1 MRKLLLGALLLLSK
15 LSFSQTVFSENF
27 DNIGYGTPYQ
37 NVYPVTYSGDY
48 FLQSSSTGDGWNHVN
63 QMPAD
68 YPAATGGNYIRLITY
83 GAESNNQYITINNI
97 NTLNLNS
104 LKFAMRKGIAD
115 TSGVLPSSVNLIV
128 EQSIDGVNYTQIN
141 YIQPPKNLWVMAIT
155 ITNII
160 SSSNLSLRFRL
171 VPNSPMT
178 NDTYNI
184 LLDDISLSYTNLSTS
199 ENTLTKL
206 NLYPNPTTGSLYL
219 STNTDK
225 NIKIYD
231 MIGNL
236 VVDKDVTNF
245 LDTSNLSTGVYLCE
259 IKEGDNKL
267 AKKIVKR

>member
-1 MRKLLLGALLLLSK
+1 
-15 LSFSQTVFSENF
+15 
-27 DNIGYGTPYQ
+27 
-37 NVYPVTYSGDY
+37 
-48 FLQSSSTGDGWNHVN
+48 
-63 QMPAD
+63 
-68 YPAATGGNYIRLITY
+68 
-83 GAESNNQYITINNI
+83 
-97 NTLNLNS
+97 
-104 LKFAMRKGIAD
+104 
-115 TSGVLPSSVNLIV
+115 
-128 EQSIDGVNYTQIN
+128 
-141 YIQPPKNLWVMAIT
+141 MAIT